1 MNPII
6 KSNLDF
12 LEREI
17 EKTASKLKSFKSKA
31 IKKTVKDV
39 SSIIQKVSD
48 IKKENINVSVIGNIE
63 KRTRPLQE
71 IKKSKP
77 VVWL

>member
-12 LEREI
+12 LERER
-17 EKTASKLKSFKSKA
+17 EKTASKLRSFKGKQA
-31 IKKTVKDV
+31 NKIVKDA

-48 IKKENINVSVIGNIE
+48 IQKEKLNVSVQGNIE
-63 KRTRPLQE
+63 KKTRPLKE

>member
-1 MNPII
+1 MNLII

-12 LEREI
+12 LERER
-17 EKTASKLKSFKSKA
+17 EKTASKLKSFKG
-31 IKKTVKDV
+31 KTVRKIVKDA
-39 SSIIQKVSD
+39 SFIIHKASE
-48 IKKENINVSVIGNIE
+48 IKKENSNVSSEGNIE
-63 KRTRPLQE
+63 KRTRPLKE

>member
-12 LEREI
+12 LERERK
-17 EKTASKLKSFKSKA
+17 KTESKLKFFKGKSNSK
-31 IKKTVKDV
+31 IVKDA
-39 SSIIQKVSD
+39 SSLMKKVAD
-48 IKKENINVSVIGNIE
+48 IPKEKLNVSIEGNIE
-63 KRTRPLQE
+63 KRTRPLNE

>member
-6 KSNLDF
+6 KNNLDF

-31 IKKTVKDV
+31 IKKTVKDA

-48 IKKENINVSVIGNIE
+48 IKKENVNVSVVGNIE

>member
-12 LEREI
+12 LEREM
-17 EKTASKLKSFKSKA
+17 EKTASKLKSFKGKA
-31 IKKTVKDV
+31 IKKTIKDA
-39 SSIIQKVSD
+39 SSILQKASD
-48 IKKENINVSVIGNIE
+48 IKKENINVSVVGNIE

>member
-12 LEREI
+12 LDRERQ
-17 EKTASKLKSFKSKA
+17 KTASRLASFKG
-31 IKKTVKDV
+31 KKTQKIVKDA
-39 SSIIQKVSD
+39 SYIIQKASE
-48 IKKENINVSVIGNIE
+48 IRKEKPNVSVEGNIS
-63 KRTRPLQE
+63 KSVRPLNE